1 MKLDEMAITMAI
13 AAGAAWVGNLS
24 RMLQNERR
32 RPSWKMMLLE
42 LPSVFVCGAGAG
54 GLVVAMGFDN
64 PMTIAGAGAVA
75 GRIGSAVMM
84 QFIVNWLKR
93 RSGHE

>member
-1 MKLDEMAITMAI
+1 MKLDEMAITMGL
-13 AAGAAWVGNLS
+13 AAGAAWVGNLA
-24 RMLQNERR
+24 RMLQSERR

-42 LPSVFVCGAGAG
+42 LPGIFVCGAGAG

-75 GRIGSAVMM
+75 GRIGATFFM
-84 QFIVNWLKR
+84 QLVVALIQKR
-93 RSGHE
+93 NGQ

>member
-1 MKLDEMAITMAI
+1 MKLDDMAITMAL

-32 RPSWKMMLLE
+32 RPSWPKMMLLE
-42 LPSVFVCGAGAG
+42 LPGIFVCGAGAG

-64 PMTIAGAGAVA
+64 PMTIAGAGAIA
-75 GRIGSAVMM
+75 GRIGVTVFMQIVIAV
-84 QFIVNWLKR
+84 LKKR
-93 RSGHE
+93 T

>member
-1 MKLDEMAITMAI
+1 MKLDDMAITMAI

-24 RMLQNERR
+24 RMLQNDRR
-32 RPSWKMMLLE
+32 RPSWKDILLE
-42 LPSVFVCGAGAG
+42 LPGIFVCGAGAG

-75 GRIGSAVMM
+75 GRIGATVFMQIVIAV
-84 QFIVNWLKR
+84 LKKR
-93 RSGHE
+93 T